1 MGYSDGNL
9 QAFRMRRLIRHVT
22 SWVAR
27 SAAGTLD
34 RSEIRVVGFATGML
48 DRSEIQVVGFV
59 ATGALNCEAN
69 IRGFTFCRVHA
80 RPQWNS
86 HGFAS

>member
-34 RSEIRVVGFATGML
+34 RTQIRIVGLATGML

-59 ATGALNCEAN
+59 INGALNREAN
-69 IRGFTFCRVHA
+69 NWGFTFCRVHA
-80 RPQWNS
+80 RPQ
-86 HGFAS
+86 